1 MSEADRE
8 RYREARAAGIAQ
20 HGNNVMLDTPFPAS
34 PLLSRPSCACGQA
47 AQAFHLT
54 EPLAI
59 MQVALLQPKRA
70 ASDIVV
76 PGNSYLR
83 VHAQPKRFPAA
94 YSVDWKVS
102 YPVRQQFSLPF
113 DTCEHSG
120 MSA

>member
-20 HGNNVMLDTPFPAS
+20 HGNNVMLKSAFPCLPAPVAPITS
-34 PLLSRPSCACGQA
+34 GFTSIFPPKPLI
-47 AQAFHLT
+47 
-54 EPLAI
+54 I

-70 ASDIVV
+70 TSDIDI
-76 PGNSYLR
+76 PEHSYLR

-102 YPVRQQFSLPF
+102 SLCL
-113 DTCEHSG
+113 T
-120 MSA
+120 